1 MRGFQFVAPRS
12 LADALAV
19 MSSADGQVKPL
30 AGGTD
35 LIAQMKEGRPRPAV
49 VMDVKRV
56 PEMLRLEYSPA
67 DGLRIGAAVSC
78 ADVAGHTELAERYPA
93 IRDAALLIGSYQIQN
108 RATVGGNVSNAAPSA
123 DTVPPLLVCDAA
135 AVLTGPRG
143 QREVPLG
150 AFFTGPGQS
159 VLGPDELLVE
169 LRVPTPPEHS
179 SSSYLRFI
187 PRNEMDIAVVGVA
200 CMVVLSAGDSTIAE
214 ARIALAA
221 VAPTPVRANA
231 AEAVLVGKR
240 PTDALLAE
248 VAEAAVQAAS
258 PISDVRGSAEYR
270 RELVK
275 VLTRRALRR
284 CLDSLPI

>member
-19 MSSADGQVKPL
+19 MASAGGQVKPL

-49 VMDVKRV
+49 VRDVKHV

-67 DGLRIGAAVSC
+67 EGLRIGAAVSC
-78 ADVAGHTELAERYPA
+78 ADAAGHAELAERYPA
-93 IRDAALLIGSYQIQN
+93 IRDAALLVGSYQIQN
-108 RATVGGNVSNAAPSA
+108 RATIGGNGSNAAPSA
-123 DTVPPLLVCDAA
+123 DTAPPLLVYDAV
-135 AVLTGPRG
+135 AVLAGPQG

-150 AFFTGPGQS
+150 AFFTGPS
-159 VLGPDELLVE
+159 RTVLGRDELLIE
-169 LRVPTPPEHS
+169 LRAPAPPERS

-200 CMVVLSAGDSTIAE
+200 CMVALSAGDSTIAE
-214 ARIALAA
+214 ARIALAS

-231 AEAVLVGKR
+231 AEAVLAGKR
-240 PTDALLAE
+240 PTDALLVEAS
-248 VAEAAVQAAS
+248 EAAVRAAS

-284 CLDSLPI
+284 CLYNLGI